1 MLNGAEAVL
10 KTIFL
15 ILATVTTVGSV
26 IPYARDIL
34 KGTTKPNIVSW
45 ITWTLLTGIATAA
58 EIAAHEY
65 VTAIFTG
72 AAVLET
78 ATIVILGLRYG
89 YVKYT
94 NFDVICQ
101 IGAVVG
107 IILWQL
113 FDSPA
118 LGVVA
123 SVTIDFIGAL
133 PTIRHSW
140 KAPREETWSTYALAG
155 LGGAFAVAALSN
167 YNWTS
172 LTYAIYII
180 LINALLSFII
190 VSRVRAVDSRLKRT
204 VVSSDL

>member
-1 MLNGAEAVL
+1 M
-10 KTIFL
+10 KTFFL
-15 ILATVTTVGSV
+15 ILAALITVIAV

-65 VTAIFTG
+65 VAAIFTS

-78 ATIVILGLRYG
+78 GLIVVLGLKHG

-94 NFDVICQ
+94 SFDIVCQ
-101 IGAVVG
+101 IGAIVG

-118 LGVVA
+118 IGVMA

-133 PTIRHSW
+133 PTLRHSW
-140 KAPREETWSTYALAG
+140 LRPGEETWSTYALSG
-155 LGGAFAVAALSN
+155 IGGVLAILALDTYNWVSLPYAVYIVLANAVLALIIVNRRKAIASRQDAVA
-167 YNWTS
+167 
-172 LTYAIYII
+172 
-180 LINALLSFII
+180 
-190 VSRVRAVDSRLKRT
+190 
-204 VVSSDL
+204 

>member
-1 MLNGAEAVL
+1 M

-15 ILATVTTVGSV
+15 ILATLVTVGSV
-26 IPYARDIL
+26 IPYIRDIL

-78 ATIVILGLRYG
+78 AIVVVLGLKYG

-94 NFDVICQ
+94 RFDVVCQ
-101 IGAVVG
+101 ISAVVG
-107 IILWQL
+107 LILWQL
-113 FDSPA
+113 FNSPA
-118 LGVVA
+118 VGVVA
-123 SVTIDFIGAL
+123 SVSIDFIGAL

-140 KAPREETWSTYALAG
+140 REPGEETWLAYALAG
-155 LGGAFAVAALSN
+155 FGGALAIAALHS

-172 LTYAIYII
+172 LTYAVYIV
-180 LINALLSFII
+180 LVNALLSFII
-190 VSRVRAVDSRLKRT
+190 IARGTSKTANNNDF
-204 VVSSDL
+204 